1 MNSAAV
7 NLPGFQCSNLKIKKN
22 MQVSRSQP
30 VSPPCLGGR
39 QTPAQIWRLL
49 IQPPVSEH
57 LHAGPV
63 LTEGPREERGHYL
76 CPVGAETSTKCH
88 PTRGVPYSLCE
99 KKTSWGHKG
108 IPNLGLLWEPPS
120 CGLPSIRSSL
130 VWRLC
135 PGVASWGASGSGAQ
149 RMISKVIRII
159 TERS

>member
-7 NLPGFQCSNLKIKKN
+7 NLPGFQCSNLKIEKN

-39 QTPAQIWRLL
+39 QTPAQIWRLR

-76 CPVGAETSTKCH
+76 CPVGAETSTNCH

-99 KKTSWGHKG
+99 KKLRGGTKG
-108 IPNLGLLWEPPS
+108 SRTWDS
-120 CGLPSIRSSL
+120 CGSHHPAGSLPSGAPWSGGSAQG
-130 VWRLC
+130 WRAGERV
-135 PGVASWGASGSGAQ
+135 GVEL
-149 RMISKVIRII
+149 K
-159 TERS
+159 E